1 MRERRRCRPGWPK
14 RIVCVQKRII
24 FVCCVLSLS
33 LPGTVQAAQVATSAA
48 QKILL
53 TNTFCELP
61 PSPDASQ
68 PRPEDLQ
75 AEARQQ
81 LMVGIV
87 FRNRKHQLL
96 YDRAIQLFTDNKPVD
111 ALIQLQ
117 KLLDLDE
124 DCFVRSTGKRELQG
138 ARQSALELI
147 RNHNSEVWQVYE
159 RLYGRDAADLWR
171 QTQLNLDEKRIAEI
185 CRKYS
190 LTEAGFAAANWR
202 ASHCLDQ
209 GEFLTAASFFNQLIH
224 DPVHRHR
231 VTPIVLFKTAYAEKM
246 CQRPTSRQ
254 LLEKVFSNPAT
265 LGDSKSSAAEYLTEP
280 IDGKG
285 NRVVNVEYST
295 RNEEGYI
302 RVASTDSSQL
312 SSGGTI
318 PGGRVAYSATR
329 SATDCDVPYLSPLW
343 VREYAEEP
351 QKLLDRAFQHW
362 QKQRFANSQPI
373 AIVNRPAVSKGVVFY
388 RDDASIRALRVSDG
402 QPVWHYPC
410 HVSLKKAVASIIE
423 QYGYSPNTDAR
434 LHELVNLY
442 AGNSITGSMTCDAE
456 HLYAI
461 EDMQILPTEGT
472 IRAVSP
478 GADNANSW
486 NNRVSRR
493 SNRLIA
499 LPVDAT
505 GGVWVPAWSVGGGI
519 GPPDWFRVMDHD
531 GDQQVS
537 NSEFRGS
544 NDQFR
549 KIDINSDGWISAR
562 ESEAV
567 AGNSENHTSE
577 LAGHFFLGAPLVV
590 GTRLYVMA
598 EKERQLKLVVL
609 DAATGSVI
617 RSQRI
622 GYVDTSIDSD
632 MARYSLA
639 CTPRF
644 SRGVVVCP
652 TQKNVLV
659 GIDEAGGNLLWTY
672 YYGDLVKTE
681 HDTGWAAV
689 NRLHGHRGFDA
700 PLHVSGDQVFYLPRQ
715 SNRLH
720 CIDLLSGQGIWAVD
734 RQRAEY
740 VGHIDENVI
749 VVVGRQ
755 HCRGLVRETGE
766 QLWELRCGTP
776 VGRGV
781 CQNGTF
787 LLPVEEGRVIAI
799 DVFTGSK
806 VGFCASKEVRDKWLS
821 VFSHSKAQN
830 DKVHSSWNLGNLVV
844 DGDRV
849 LSLSAREIVAFVPAR
864 IRLKELYEQIA
875 WNEPTR
881 DEHLLIGEL
890 ELLLGEFTA
899 SQQHLMKCKEA
910 FAFDE
915 KALFAEHLMRE
926 LFYLQLEQSPAE
938 CESILAKL
946 DKASH
951 SSTERGRYLMH
962 RTKVQNEN
970 KNYGDVIAAAHQL
983 AAVDLAEPLNNI
995 TDATHW
1001 VSVASWGPK
1010 ILQPRNEEI
1019 KELLD
1024 NAVQQQQKA
1033 VLESSSID
1041 QLKGFLALYADR
1053 PEAAPVRWRLAQL
1066 YESRGNRQK
1075 AELLLLRNRESRDEN
1090 MVAAATVALVELW
1103 SQAGLYQEAA
1113 GLLREMEQEFSTVRL
1128 PNGQTGLEYVE
1139 AFDHGHLTW
1148 LAYKNQMPLDKAVS
1162 RVSVSEVCWWD
1173 HDPQVKKSFS
1183 GYGRR
1188 FMTSHNSPFVLLDKG
1203 NATQS
1208 QITLIDRQTGW
1219 SVGEMNV
1226 PALSTYPSRVSCRRT
1241 GHLLPLGSSSTMH
1254 GLSLLERWR
1263 SKPIWSVTP
1272 PHSNRK
1278 PHEMMRVGPV
1288 GVSFCV
1294 YQSRSRLVVVDPVEG
1309 RVLWQRTELPA
1320 GSGLLNGTS
1329 YGLLGDENALVLFHA
1344 DGSKYTVFDTQTG
1357 EVLAKRV
1364 QNEAPF
1370 QRQYAFGRKLLF
1382 LRASESADNEQVLK
1396 LWDPVSDRVLFQS
1409 TVRQRLLSVVSGDD
1423 QIAFVTP
1430 DRMLYVVDIP
1440 TTRTV
1445 VAKQLNQSDVE
1456 YAHRLSVFADQS
1468 HYYVNL
1474 QHYRSRDRNA
1484 GQPHIS
1490 SNFVNDSF
1498 IPTASV
1504 LGDLHVFDKS
1514 QGEYLWKRTF
1524 SQRSVFQHPYADLP
1538 FLITA
1543 SHVKHRTHGS
1553 NRSILL
1559 ELIDKTNGETMVR
1572 KDNIGVDRFLQ
1583 FSYDRASQKID
1594 LRCKNRVVKV
1604 AFDTTS
1610 SNLAER

>member
-1 MRERRRCRPGWPK
+1 MRERRRFRPGWPK
-14 RIVCVQKRII
+14 RFFCVQVGVFFI
-24 FVCCVLSLS
+24 CCVLSLS
-33 LPGTVQAAQVATSAA
+33 MQGTVQAASYATSTAYD
-48 QKILL
+48 LL
-53 TNTFCELP
+53 LKNTLCDLP
-61 PSPDASQ
+61 PSSETSPQQPD
-68 PRPEDLQ
+68 EMQ

-96 YDRAIQLFTDNKPVD
+96 YDRAAQLFAENKYAE

-117 KLLDLDE
+117 KLLDQDE
-124 DCFVRSTGKRELQG
+124 DCFVRSYHSRKLQG
-138 ARQSALELI
+138 ARRSALELI
-147 RNHNSEVWQVYE
+147 RKHDSQVWQMYE
-159 RLYGRDAADLWR
+159 RLYGRDAADLW
-171 QTQLNLDEKRIAEI
+171 QQMQLTYDGMQISEI

-190 LTEAGFAAANWR
+190 LTKAGFEAANWR
-202 ASHCLDQ
+202 ASRCLDQ
-209 GEFLTAASFFNQLIH
+209 GEFVSAAGFFNKLIH

-246 CQRPTSRQ
+246 CRRSTSDQ
-254 LLEKVFSNPAT
+254 LLEKVFSSPVN
-265 LGDSKSSAAEYLTEP
+265 LGDRQVSASEYLDEPIEAGKSRIVKAEYSRR
-280 IDGKG
+280 KG
-285 NRVVNVEYST
+285 
-295 RNEEGYI
+295 EGYV
-302 RVASTDSSQL
+302 RVASSDSLRL
-312 SSGGTI
+312 SSDGMI
-318 PGGRVAYSATR
+318 PGARVDYASATN
-329 SATDCDVPYLSPLW
+329 CDVPYLSPHW
-343 VREYAEEP
+343 VRGYAAEP
-351 QKLLDRAFQHW
+351 QILLDRAFKHW

-373 AIVNRPAVSKGVVFY
+373 AIVNRPAVSNGVVFY
-388 RDDASIRALRVSDG
+388 RDDSSIRALRVADG
-402 QPVWHYPC
+402 QLVWHYPC

-423 QYGYSPNTDAR
+423 QYGHSPNTDAR

-442 AGNSITGSMTCDAE
+442 AGNSITGSMTCDVE
-456 HLYAI
+456 RLYAI
-461 EDMQILPTEGT
+461 EDMQILPTEGA

-478 GADNANSW
+478 GADNAHSW
-486 NNRVSRR
+486 NNRISRR

-499 LPVDAT
+499 LPIDGSGEVLNP
-505 GGVWVPAWSVGGGI
+505 VWSVGGGI
-519 GPPDWFRVMDHD
+519 GPPDWFRIMDHD
-531 GDQQVS
+531 GDHQVS

-544 NDQFR
+544 SDQFR
-549 KIDINSDGWISAR
+549 NIDVNADGWIS
-562 ESEAV
+562 SGEAERI
-567 AGNSENHTSE
+567 AGNLANSQSE

-609 DAATGSVI
+609 EAKTGSVI

-632 MARYSLA
+632 MSRYSLA
-639 CTPRF
+639 CTPQF
-644 SRGVVVCP
+644 ARGVIVCP
-652 TQKNVLV
+652 TQKNVVV

-672 YYGDLVKTE
+672 YYGDLVKTD

-700 PLHVSGDQVFYLPRQ
+700 PLHVSGEHVFYLPRQ
-715 SNRLH
+715 SKRLH
-720 CIDLLSGQGIWAVD
+720 CIDLLTGQGLWTVS
-734 RQRAEY
+734 RKRAEY
-740 VGHIDENVI
+740 IGHIDDNVI

-755 HCRGLVRETGE
+755 HCRGLLRETGE
-766 QLWELRCGTP
+766 PLWELRCGTP

-781 CQNGTF
+781 CQNGMF
-787 LLPVEEGRVIAI
+787 LLPVEEGRVIVI

-806 VGFCASKEVRDKWLS
+806 VGFCATKEERQKW
-821 VFSHSKAQN
+821 FSSSNGRKAGEDQN
-830 DKVHSSWNLGNLVV
+830 LWAWDLGNLVV
-844 DGDRV
+844 VDDRV
-849 LSLSAREIVAFVPAR
+849 LSLSAREIIAFVPAR

-881 DEHLLIGEL
+881 EEHLLIGEL
-890 ELLLGEFTA
+890 ELLLGEFAA
-899 SQQHLMKCKEA
+899 SQNHLMKCKEA

-915 KALFAEHLMRE
+915 KALFAEHLLRE
-926 LFYLQLEQSPAE
+926 LFYMQLEQSPRQSE
-938 CESILAKL
+938 PILAKL

-951 SSTERGRYLMH
+951 SSKERGRYLMH
-962 RTKVQNEN
+962 RTKIQS
-970 KNYGDVIAAAHQL
+970 KNRKYSDVINAAHEL
-983 AAVDLAEPLNNI
+983 ASVDLSEPLNNI
-995 TDATHW
+995 TDPTHW
-1001 VSVASWGPK
+1001 VSIASWGPK
-1010 ILQPRNEEI
+1010 ILQPQNEEV

-1024 NAVQQQQKA
+1024 KAVQQKQKA
-1033 VLESSSID
+1033 VLKSSSVD
-1041 QLKGFLALYADR
+1041 EVKAFLTLYSDR
-1053 PEAAPVRWRLAQL
+1053 SEAELVRWRLAQL
-1066 YESRGNRQK
+1066 YELRESKQK
-1075 AELLLLRNRESRDEN
+1075 AELLLLRNRESHDAN
-1090 MVAAATVALVELW
+1090 IVAAATAELVELW
-1103 SQAGLYQEAA
+1103 SRAGLYQEAA
-1113 GLLREMEQEFSTVRL
+1113 MLLRELECDYADVVL
-1128 PNGQTGLEYVE
+1128 PDGQAGLEYVKK
-1139 AFDHGHLTW
+1139 FDRGHLTW
-1148 LAYKNQMPLDKAVS
+1148 SAYENQMPVDK
-1162 RVSVSEVCWWD
+1162 RVIGISVKDVCWWD
-1173 HDPQVKKSFS
+1173 HDPQVRKSFS

-1188 FMTSHNSPFVLLDKG
+1188 FMTSHKSPFVLLDKG

-1226 PALSTYPSRVSCRRT
+1226 PALSTYPGRVCCRRT

-1272 PHSNRK
+1272 PHSKRQ

-1329 YGLLGDENALVLFHA
+1329 YGLLGDEKALVLFHA
-1344 DGSKYTVFDTQTG
+1344 DGANYTVFDTQTG

-1364 QNEAPF
+1364 QKDAPF

-1382 LRASESADNEQVLK
+1382 IRASKSDIDAQELK

-1409 TVRQRLLSVVSGDD
+1409 TVRQRLISVVSGDD
-1423 QIAFVTP
+1423 QVAFVTP
-1430 DRMLYVVDIP
+1430 ERMLYVVDIP
-1440 TTRTV
+1440 TTRTI
-1445 VAKQLNQSDVE
+1445 VAKQLSKGDIE
-1456 YAHRLSVFADQS
+1456 YAHRLSVSADKS
-1468 HYYVNL
+1468 HYYINL
-1474 QHYRSRDRNA
+1474 QHYRSRGRNA
-1484 GQPHIS
+1484 GQSHVS

-1504 LGDLHVFDKS
+1504 LGDLHVFDKRA
-1514 QGEYLWKRTF
+1514 GEYLWKRTF
-1524 SQRSVFQHPYADLP
+1524 SHRSVFQHPYADLP

-1543 SHVKHRTHGS
+1543 SHIKHRIHGS

-1559 ELIDKTNGETMVR
+1559 EFIDKTTGETIVR

-1604 AFDTTS
+1604 AFETTGTKM
-1610 SNLAER
+1610 AER